1 MIKRVQTLM
10 KIMSLVSGKE
20 RAYPIKRT
28 NVWYQ
33 KQKLWTWSVTW
44 TNGHRR
50 WSVSLLGISANYVHL
65 IPHSRRGESLKT
77 LDQKKKK
84 KSARDQLAFTDPRR
98 GLQKNALPNFPAGVS
113 VPLDCQ
119 STIGGPL
126 LSGVKDYSCFSYKTR
141 SRPVVSGNIKDLF
154 ACRKMTETFIS
165 VNQQIVPFSNG
176 LLGEHRDEQVLRT
189 LRRTAQ
195 CLEEG
200 PYGSCSLRS
209 LMWLPGVS
217 HYQKTVPNSFLLCVT

>member
-1 MIKRVQTLM
+1 M

-20 RAYPIKRT
+20 KAYPIKRT
-28 NVWYQ
+28 KVWYQ
-33 KQKLWTWSVTW
+33 KQTLWTWSVTW
-44 TNGHRR
+44 TNGHRG
-50 WSVSLLGISANYVHL
+50 WSVSLLGISVNYVHL
-65 IPHSRRGESLKT
+65 IPHPGRGESLKT
-77 LDQKKKK
+77 FDKKKNCQWPA
-84 KSARDQLAFTDPRR
+84 SIYRSQTWLA
-98 GLQKNALPNFPAGVS
+98 KNVPPNFPAGVS
-113 VPLDCQ
+113 VPLDCH
-119 STIGGPL
+119 SAIGGPL

-189 LRRTAQ
+189 LRGMAQ

-209 LMWLPGVS
+209 LMWLPGTS
-217 HYQKTVPNSFLLCVT
+217 HYQKMVPNSFLLRVT